1 MSEQVVRRSR
11 TKGSGSAR
19 AGRSGSGG
27 SRTGG
32 SRTASTRKGG
42 GPLDRLAVRPYTD
55 GPRVRLGILWFLVAV
70 AAATAGRWAS
80 AVVWAVVAG
89 GCAQDLVRVW
99 HAATRRGDAGPAGWS
114 AAAGAAAAVLA
125 AGVGTGAAGLVLVMV
140 AGGSWVLAIR
150 LGRPGPPDASVAI
163 GALLPALAA
172 VPVVLAVGS
181 DTWAGLF
188 LILAVSLFDAG
199 SFLLGADR
207 PGRLEGPLV
216 GMIGVLA
223 VTFTM
228 AAFQPPPF
236 DAPAAWIV
244 GAVVAVACPIGQW
257 IMSAF
262 LPNGDEHTRARRLDA
277 YVLAAP
283 LFLAGVWI
291 AGGR

>member
-1 MSEQVVRRSR
+1 MSTEKVVRRPRSR
-11 TKGSGSAR
+11 AAAAPAPR
-19 AGRSGSGG
+19 RV
-27 SRTGG
+27 
-32 SRTASTRKGG
+32 
-42 GPLDRLAVRPYTD
+42 GPLDRLAVRPYTG
-55 GPRVRLGILWFLVAV
+55 GPRVRLGILWFLAAV
-70 AAATAGRWAS
+70 AAATAGPWSS

-99 HAATRRGDAGPAGWS
+99 HAATRRGDAGPAGWV
-114 AAAGAAAAVLA
+114 AAAVAALPVLA
-125 AGVGTGAAGLVLVMV
+125 AGAGPMV
-140 AGGSWVLAIR
+140 AGVVLVVAAGGAWVAAIG

-163 GALLPALAA
+163 AGLLPALAS

-188 LILAVSLFDAG
+188 LILAVSLYDAG

-228 AAFQPPPF
+228 ASFEPPPF
-236 DAPAAWIV
+236 DAPAAWVV

-262 LPNGDEHTRARRLDA
+262 LPKGDEHTRARRLDA